1 MNPFLSK
8 PLKKV
13 QPGSNIKNSSQEH
26 RPSKF
31 INPNISKNPKIFA
44 VEKKITDTQ
53 KIRNSSP
60 KDKNTKNSNNIN
72 LINFNKPI
80 KEDDINTKNI
90 VNSGQNN
97 INIEIKDKEEIIND
111 EEEKVKNKDSKKE
124 TNIKKFTKDLTIENC
139 IKFMFTRIKTEK
151 LIFNNNEEILDYIK
165 NQLKEGKIKNLIQKL
180 ELNKNDFTGFTLS
193 KKNKGYTIYE
203 IEIEEDLDKINE
215 SLKKQ
220 KVEINK
226 KPIEIKYIIKEPEKF
241 QVSSIIIK
249 KEPEIKEKKNNENKK
264 QENYIYAIKNKTIER
279 EIASIKNDKINSEIK
294 NLQKQIHKHKEELR
308 NEENNKKDL
317 DKKAN
322 VKSSKINNLNLN
334 NLQIDNDTKS
344 KRRENGLKIKTN
356 PKKEEENGSMNTMP
370 NLIDKNDKKTMTNE
384 ENQKKASRAL
394 ARFKK
399 ALSSNK
405 NKEEDNGPG
414 NSDKIK
420 SIAAILQE
428 HIIKP
433 LAEIQEESENM
444 KPRGAS
450 VECRSIRTEGMAEL
464 LNNAPQ
470 KKNVKK
476 PKLVNFGE

>member
-13 QPGSNIKNSSQEH
+13 QLGSNIKNSSQEH
-26 RPSKF
+26 RPSKI
-31 INPNISKNPKIFA
+31 INPNISRNPKIFA

-53 KIRNSSP
+53 KIKNSSP
-60 KDKNTKNSNNIN
+60 KEKNIKNINNIN
-72 LINFNKPI
+72 LIAFNKPT
-80 KEDDINTKNI
+80 KENDVIIKNI
-90 VNSGQNN
+90 ANSEQNN
-97 INIEIKDKEEIIND
+97 INIEIKNKEEIIND
-111 EEEKVKNKDSKKE
+111 EEEKVKSKDNKNE
-124 TNIKKFTKDLTIENC
+124 TIIKKFIKDLKIENC
-139 IKFMFTRIKTEK
+139 LKFMYTKIKTDK

-180 ELNKNDFTGFTLS
+180 DLNKNDFTGFTLS

-203 IEIEEDLDKINE
+203 IEIEEDLEKINE
-215 SLKKQ
+215 SIKKQ

-226 KPIEIKYIIKEPEKF
+226 KPIEIKYIIKQPENF
-241 QVSSIIIK
+241 PISSVMLK

-264 QENYIYAIKNKTIER
+264 QENYIYAMKNKTIER
-279 EIASIKNDKINSEIK
+279 EIVNVKNDKINSEIK

-308 NEENNKKDL
+308 NEEHNKKDL

-322 VKSSKINNLNLN
+322 IKASKINNLNSN
-334 NLQIDNDTKS
+334 NLQIDNDIKS
-344 KRRENGLKIKTN
+344 KRRDSGLKIKAN

-464 LNNAPQ
+464 LSNAPQ
-470 KKNVKK
+470 KKNVEK